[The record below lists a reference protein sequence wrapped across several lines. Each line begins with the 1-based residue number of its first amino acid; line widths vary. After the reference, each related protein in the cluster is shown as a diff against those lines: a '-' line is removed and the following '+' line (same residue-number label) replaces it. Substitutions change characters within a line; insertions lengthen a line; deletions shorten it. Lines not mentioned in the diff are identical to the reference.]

1 MNTVVKAG
9 LVANYNN
16 VLKDVNI
23 LIEKGKI
30 RAITKNSID
39 YAVDKII
46 DAKDLWV
53 IPGAIDSH
61 SHLNDP
67 GLTESEDYYTGTCSA
82 AAGGITT
89 VLDHPLTVPI
99 TADAESFLEKRM
111 EGEKKAVT
119 DFALWAAAL
128 PNNMDKLVELA
139 HLGAIAFKSFLS
151 YSTEIPSI
159 NLGQLLEI
167 IQSPVGEYL

>member
-1 MNTVVKAG
+1 M
-9 LVANYNN
+9 
-16 VLKDVNI
+16 
-23 LIEKGKI
+23 
-30 RAITKNSID
+30 
-39 YAVDKII
+39 
-46 DAKDLWV
+46 
-53 IPGAIDSH
+53 
-61 SHLNDP
+61 
-67 GLTESEDYYTGTCSA
+67 
-82 AAGGITT
+82 
-89 VLDHPLTVPI
+89 DHPLTVPI

-151 YSTEIPSI
+151 YSTEISSI

-167 IQSPVGEYL
+167 MSIVATTGLPIGVHCENQEIIDATEKPVREKQHND